1 MVERRQMKSDKSKKR
16 RRVQLGYECNEF
28 VEESIHATE
37 NEHVAEIGISRVVNI
52 KERSF
57 DFDFQMSLEYDEM
70 CSDDIQVMEE
80 KVDQEF
86 ADEEISVLQESVIEA
101 LNDIVPDVLE
111 TQKDITCKDYSN
123 EPL

>member
-1 MVERRQMKSDKSKKR
+1 MKSDKSKKR

-57 DFDFQMSLEYDEM
+57 DFDFQMPLEYDEM